1 MPKDPF
7 FKFLKLVN
15 FDELTSPGSESSQ
28 ERSNSEE
35 LSWRVDTTTVKKQN
49 PSKIFAKHIDSLAS
63 WC

>member
-15 FDELTSPGSESSQ
+15 FDELTSPVSESSQ

-35 LSWRVDTTTVKKQN
+35 LQLEGGHYNRQEAES
-49 PSKIFAKHIDSLAS
+49 F
-63 WC
+63 